1 MTAYFDFFLP
11 ATLILHLQGV
21 RDICVLFINII
32 MMDVFVVDFLPL
44 SVTGTPKQLFRRGF
58 RIRLGGHVPTLQR
71 GGLWMVVMVPLLL
84 GVEQKVGAVMVLLY
98 VLAHE
103 VGARKLLFHVPKS
116 DVSLYV

>member
-1 MTAYFDFFLP
+1 
-11 ATLILHLQGV
+11 
-21 RDICVLFINII
+21 

-44 SVTGTPKQLFRRGF
+44 SVTGTPKQLFRRGL

-98 VLAHE
+98 VL
-103 VGARKLLFHVPKS
+103 
-116 DVSLYV
+116 SLIHI

>member
-1 MTAYFDFFLP
+1 
-11 ATLILHLQGV
+11 
-21 RDICVLFINII
+21 
-32 MMDVFVVDFLPL
+32 
-44 SVTGTPKQLFRRGF
+44 
-58 RIRLGGHVPTLQR
+58 
-71 GGLWMVVMVPLLL
+71 MVVMVPLLL